1 MIKPRSPTLQVD
13 SLPTEPQVK
22 PKNTGVDTLSLLQWI
37 FPTWELN
44 QGLLY
49 YGQILYQ
56 LSYQGSPN
64 RTQGVL
70 EPERGVTC
78 GHGWVHLTETQHE
91 TRKGQER
98 KKKKKGKLECSQW

>member
-1 MIKPRSPTLQVD
+1 M
-13 SLPTEPQVK
+13 K
-22 PKNTGVDTLSLLQWI
+22 PKNTGVDSLTFLQWI
-37 FPTWELN
+37 FPTQELN

-49 YGQILYQ
+49 CGWILYQ

-78 GHGWVHLTETQHE
+78 GHGCVHLSETQHE
-91 TRKGQER
+91 SRKGQER
-98 KKKKKGKLECSQW
+98 KKREAGM